1 MMWQAG
7 FAAVRTLLAI
17 TRRRGHLR
25 DLQAIRA
32 LSTDERLELQQHD
45 GHIGRWM
52 TGAALVGLSGLAVW
66 GWASGTVARARV
78 HGLERDIEQT
88 RVEVQQRTVE
98 RDQAR
103 AVAKA
108 LQSQVEAEKAVRG
121 QCEARWQTAQTTCAR
136 VISDGARRSETR
148 VRRDAQRKRGAVDA
162 VTKPSATVGDAQPVP
177 APVADPRGLLLAI
190 QADAAVAADAGT
202 LPSLQAPEAASADP
216 TGLRGRTDPG
226 P

>member
-7 FAAVRTLLAI
+7 FAAFRTLLAI

-45 GHIGRWM
+45 GHIGRWV
-52 TGAALVGLSGLAVW
+52 TGAAVVGLSGLAVW

-78 HGLERDIEQT
+78 HGLERDIEQA
-88 RVEVQQRTVE
+88 RVDVQQRTVE

-136 VISDGARRSETR
+136 VIADSARRSETR
-148 VRRDAQRKRGAVDA
+148 VRRDAQRRRGAVDA
-162 VTKPSATVGDAQPVP
+162 VTTPPVTVGDPAP
-177 APVADPRGLLLAI
+177 APVSDPRSLLIAI
-190 QADAAVAADAGT
+190 QTDAAVAADAGT
-202 LPSLQAPEAASADP
+202 VPSLQAPASASADP
-216 TGLRGRTDPG
+216 IGLRGRTDPG

>member
-1 MMWQAG
+1 MIWTTG
-7 FAAVRTLLAI
+7 LAAIRTLLAI

-25 DLQAIRA
+25 DLQAVRA
-32 LSTDERLELQQHD
+32 LSVDERLELQQHD
-45 GHIGRWM
+45 GHIGRWV

-78 HGLERDIEQT
+78 HGLERDVSQA
-88 RVEVQQRTVE
+88 RVEVQQRTAE

-103 AVAKA
+103 EIAKA
-108 LQSQVEAEKAVRG
+108 LQAQVESERVVRG
-121 QCEARWQTAQTTCAR
+121 QCEARWETAQTTCAR

-162 VTKPSATVGDAQPVP
+162 LTKPTATVGDAQPVP

-190 QADAAVAADAGT
+190 QSDAPAGDPVPG
-202 LPSLQAPEAASADP
+202 LPAPASASDGAP
-216 TGLRGRTDPG
+216 DLRGRTDPG